1 MTADG
6 VNDAPAVKEADIGVA
21 MGITGTDV
29 TKEASGVV
37 ILDDNFATIV
47 AAVEE
52 GRVIYQ
58 NIRRFIRFLLTSNL
72 GEVLGMLFGML
83 LHLPVTLLPIQI
95 LLVNLF
101 TDGLPAIA
109 LGMEPPARDIMKR
122 KPRPK
127 TEGLFAHGLART
139 IVIRGM
145 MLGMASCGAYWAVLA
160 TSGDLIVA
168 RSACF
173 LTIVFS
179 QMLHIFECRG
189 EGLDFR
195 GNPALLAAAFTSVAA
210 TVVSVYLPMVQG
222 FFGTAAVLGA
232 DLVPVAIAVLAGPVI
247 MAVLRRVKKRA
258 NTNKNGTLRIQW
270 REGVCRAA
278 GAREGT
284 TLEKFIKWSCFI
296 TSGCVV
302 IVFIFALYIGTLL
315 PDTFLVTAGGDI
327 AIAGMPFVRAA
338 AAASTGEVAGLSGGS
353 SYNADLTIAGI
364 VPVKT
369 VRAQVVE
376 RRVVQVCGTPFGIKM
391 FANGAMVV
399 GFSDIYTSTGYQ
411 NPAKTAGLRMGDV
424 ITSIAGRDTKT
435 NEDVAAALQGLAGA
449 PAEVVYVRDGVEKS
463 VLLTAVKDS
472 TTDSWRTGMW
482 VRDSSAGIGTL
493 TFVDN
498 TTGTFAGLGHSIHD
512 VDTGTT
518 ISLLKGEIVPVEITG
533 AVAGS
538 AGSPGELKGRFL
550 TSVPT
555 GTITVNGE
563 TGVYGSV
570 KSYMKGIE
578 AEVALAQEVNTGDA
592 EIITTIE
599 GQEPKRYT
607 AVIEKIA
614 LSSDNPNR
622 NMVVRVTDPRL
633 LTATGGIVQGMSGS
647 PILQDGRLV
656 GAVTHVLVNDPTR
669 GYGIFA
675 ENMVQSA
682 DAAAQREAA

>member
-1 MTADG
+1 M
-6 VNDAPAVKEADIGVA
+6 
-21 MGITGTDV
+21 
-29 TKEASGVV
+29 
-37 ILDDNFATIV
+37 
-47 AAVEE
+47 
-52 GRVIYQ
+52 
-58 NIRRFIRFLLTSNL
+58 
-72 GEVLGMLFGML
+72 
-83 LHLPVTLLPIQI
+83 
-95 LLVNLF
+95 
-101 TDGLPAIA
+101 
-109 LGMEPPARDIMKR
+109 
-122 KPRPK
+122 
-127 TEGLFAHGLART
+127 
-139 IVIRGM
+139 
-145 MLGMASCGAYWAVLA
+145 
-160 TSGDLIVA
+160 
-168 RSACF
+168 
-173 LTIVFS
+173 
-179 QMLHIFECRG
+179 
-189 EGLDFR
+189 
-195 GNPALLAAAFTSVAA
+195 
-210 TVVSVYLPMVQG
+210 
-222 FFGTAAVLGA
+222 
-232 DLVPVAIAVLAGPVI
+232 
-247 MAVLRRVKKRA
+247 
-258 NTNKNGTLRIQW
+258 
-270 REGVCRAA
+270 
-278 GAREGT
+278 
-284 TLEKFIKWSCFI
+284 EKFIKWSCFI

-424 ITSIAGRDTKT
+424 ITSI
-435 NEDVAAALQGLAGA
+435 A

>member
-1 MTADG
+1 MY
-6 VNDAPAVKEADIGVA
+6 
-21 MGITGTDV
+21 
-29 TKEASGVV
+29 
-37 ILDDNFATIV
+37 
-47 AAVEE
+47 
-52 GRVIYQ
+52 RV
-58 NIRRFIRFLLTSNL
+58 FFPC
-72 GEVLGMLFGML
+72 LF
-83 LHLPVTLLPIQI
+83 P
-95 LLVNLF
+95 
-101 TDGLPAIA
+101 
-109 LGMEPPARDIMKR
+109 
-122 KPRPK
+122 
-127 TEGLFAHGLART
+127 
-139 IVIRGM
+139 
-145 MLGMASCGAYWAVLA
+145 
-160 TSGDLIVA
+160 
-168 RSACF
+168 CF
-173 LTIVFS
+173 
-179 QMLHIFECRG
+179 
-189 EGLDFR
+189 
-195 GNPALLAAAFTSVAA
+195 
-210 TVVSVYLPMVQG
+210 
-222 FFGTAAVLGA
+222 
-232 DLVPVAIAVLAGPVI
+232 
-247 MAVLRRVKKRA
+247 RA

-353 SYNADLTIAGI
+353 SYNADLTIAGIVPVKTVRAQVVERRVVQVCGTPFGIKMFANGAMVVGFSDIYTSTGYQNPAKTAGLRMGDVITSIAGRDTKTNEDVAAALQGLAGAPAEVVYVRDGVEKSVLLTAVKDSTTDSWRTGMWVRDSSAGIGTLTFVDNTTGTFAGLGHSIHDVDTGTTISLLKGEI